1 MKDLDK
7 ELEKA
12 TTLIEKIRILRE
24 YTNCSVSNA
33 VDAMR
38 YKNTHPKITACGYL
52 RAIIGDTSQFSN
64 KQFYKRVE
72 KFSDL
77 DNDIL

>member
-1 MKDLDK
+1 MEDLN
-7 ELEKA
+7 KA
-12 TTLIEKIRILRE
+12 IKKVKILRE
-24 YTNCSVSNA
+24 YSNCSIFDAVNA
-33 VDAMR
+33 MK
-38 YKNTHPKITACGYL
+38 YKNTHSKCTACGYL
-52 RAIIGDTSQFSN
+52 RAIIGNTNQFSN

>member
-12 TTLIEKIRILRE
+12 TTLIEKVKILRE
-24 YTNCSVSNA
+24 YTNCSIS
-33 VDAMR
+33 DAASAMK
-38 YKNTHPKITACGYL
+38 YKNTHPKCTACGYL
-52 RAIIGDTSQFSN
+52 RAVTRDTCLFSD
-64 KQFYKRVE
+64 KQFYKRVM
-72 KFSDL
+72 KFSDF

>member
-1 MKDLDK
+1 MKDLK
-7 ELEKA
+7 K
-12 TTLIEKIRILRE
+12 TTLIEKVKILRE
-24 YTNCSVSNA
+24 YTNCSISDAVNA
-33 VDAMR
+33 MK
-38 YKNTHPKITACGYL
+38 YKNTHSKCTAYGYL
-52 RAIIGDTSQFSN
+52 RAIIGDTNQFSN